1 MGFLTGKK
9 TDESATTPPTIRRR
23 VEESQSTVEPPSTS
37 PSLAELE
44 AVVERG
50 LVSFADAGRALA
62 QIKDR
67 KLFKP
72 EFLTFGQ
79 YLEARW
85 KVTRDYADR
94 LIAAS
99 VICIELEAQGL
110 QAPTRESHARELV
123 KVTEDKRGEVWQES
137 LDAADGKPE
146 AVTAELIA
154 SKAEKHRKRKA
165 RRKAPKATTLKGRG
179 WKIVLTRSTVEID
192 PAAALAAAL
201 EQLQTRSSK
210 AA

>member
-23 VEESQSTVEPPSTS
+23 VEESQPTVEPPS

-50 LVSFADAGRALA
+50 LLSFAEAGRALA
-62 QIKDR
+62 QIKERRLYRPD
-67 KLFKP
+67 FA
-72 EFLTFGQ
+72 TFSQ

-85 KVTRDYADR
+85 HLTKDYAEK
-94 LIAAS
+94 LIAAAI
-99 VICIELEAQGL
+99 VCGELEAQGL
-110 QAPTRESHARELV
+110 LAPTRESHARELV
-123 KVTEDKRGEVWQES
+123 KVTEDKRGEVWQDS

-146 AVTAELIA
+146 DVTAELIA
-154 SKAEKHRKRKA
+154 TKAAKHRKRKA
-165 RRKAPKATTLKGRG
+165 RRKAPKAITLKGKG
-179 WKIVLTRSTVEID
+179 WKIILTRSTIEID
-192 PAAALAAAL
+192 PAASLAAAL

>member
-1 MGFLTGKK
+1 MAFFGNKDT
-9 TDESATTPPTIRRR
+9 TPATVRRRPEESAQQEPAPPT
-23 VEESQSTVEPPSTS
+23 
-37 PSLAELE
+37 LAELE

-50 LVSFADAGRALA
+50 LLSCAEAGRALA
-62 QIKDR
+62 QIKER
-67 KLFKP
+67 KLYRPDFNA
-72 EFLTFGQ
+72 FSA

-85 KVTRDYADR
+85 HLTKDYAEK
-94 LIAAS
+94 LIAAAI
-99 VICIELEAQGL
+99 VCGELEAQGL
-110 QAPTRESHARELV
+110 PAPTRESHARELV

-154 SKAEKHRKRKA
+154 TKAAKHRKRKA
-165 RRKAPKATTLKGRG
+165 RRKAPKAITLKGKG
-179 WKIVLTRSTVEID
+179 WKIVLTRSTIEID

>member
-9 TDESATTPPTIRRR
+9 TDETAPPTVRRR
-23 VEESQSTVEPPSTS
+23 GEETQSIVEPPSPT
-37 PSLAELE
+37 LAELE

-50 LVSFADAGRALA
+50 LLSFAEAGRALA

-67 KLFKP
+67 RLYRPDFA
-72 EFLTFGQ
+72 TFSQ

-85 KVTRDYADR
+85 HLTKDYAEK
-94 LIAAS
+94 LIAAAI
-99 VICIELEAQGL
+99 ICGELEAQGL
-110 QAPTRESHARELV
+110 PAPTRESHARELV
-123 KVTEDKRGEVWQES
+123 KVTEDKRGEVWGEA

-154 SKAEKHRKRKA
+154 TKAAKHRKRKA
-165 RRKAPKATTLKGRG
+165 RRKAPKAITLRGKG